1 MFVEELSKIK
11 ECEDKA
17 EKIRK
22 DAKAK
27 SVKSIE
33 AAKAEA
39 EKIIEE
45 AESKSADIHEGGI
58 ALGEEESE
66 KDYNA
71 SIERTRKQAL
81 QLSEKAKPNMEKAVT
96 LITERMTM
104 EIGRASCRERV

>member
-39 EKIIEE
+39 EKIGLSRFFI
-45 AESKSADIHEGGI
+45 
-58 ALGEEESE
+58 LPGEVIS
-66 KDYNA
+66 
-71 SIERTRKQAL
+71 
-81 QLSEKAKPNMEKAVT
+81 
-96 LITERMTM
+96 
-104 EIGRASCRERV
+104 

>member
-11 ECEDKA
+11 GCEDKA

-33 AAKAEA
+33 AARAEA

-71 SIERTRKQAL
+71 SIEGTRKQAL

-96 LITERMTM
+96 LITER
-104 EIGRASCRERV
+104 IVKVCGDN